1 MMQEGR
7 SPGAEM
13 RAQRDGCSGE
23 ALTSFVQVLSTET
36 TTTTQHQ
43 ASSHHSPPFRLAA
56 AAPEDGS
63 CADDSPRDTAL
74 ELE

>member
-13 RAQRDGCSGE
+13 RARRGWVHGE

-36 TTTTQHQ
+36 TTKQHQ